1 MAIGVDV
8 GGSSIKCALVDLN
21 TGEFASQRF
30 STPTPAQDSPEALLA
45 ALANV
50 VSNLPADHPVG
61 LAFPSVIQNGNFR
74 ALRGTEGEPG
84 SFLLTGKIADDGS
97 AKLSGDGFINSRKY
111 ARGVFAHKG
120 EEYTWDVKAQFK
132 DTEGSGARNEGLG
145 IVGRPCTFE
154 FTRQQP
160 GAAAPAAPAPPGL

>member
-1 MAIGVDV
+1 MKSNRLLIV
-8 GGSSIKCALVDLN
+8 CALIFLP
-21 TGEFASQRF
+21 GILIGAERF
-30 STPTPAQDSPEALLA
+30 DGNWHTKIVCPPKGSTEGFTWYLD
-45 ALANV
+45 
-50 VSNLPADHPVG
+50 G
-61 LAFPSVIQNGNFR
+61 VIQNGNFR